1 MSGYIG
7 TQPVPQATQTR
18 DSFTATSG
26 QTSFAT
32 GGYTPNFLDVYLN
45 GVKLASADYTAS
57 NGSDVV
63 LASGAATGD
72 ILEVV
77 AYTAFDTANVTGATN
92 FTVTGAFT
100 SQGIDDN
107 GNATALTI
115 DSNENVMLG
124 TTTSTLYNVSS
135 GTGFSYRNGV
145 ALDIARQNT
154 SSAEPLL
161 NLNLTGVDGSHI
173 LFYKDGTTVGS
184 IGTNGSDLY
193 IGSTDSLH
201 GGVTF
206 AQRAMLPNLNGVT
219 PNDGGTDLGGSSNRW
234 RDAYLSGGVY
244 LGGTGSANK
253 LDDYEEGTWT
263 ATINGQTTAPS
274 SPQTTT
280 AYYTK
285 VGNMVTVFMRF
296 SNKNTTGASGN
307 LMITGLPFS
316 CSAVGAENQ
325 AAVPMVHNLLVTE
338 KYMTGYISNGSTTI
352 HFINNKD
359 NTSWTTAQISSNT
372 GVYLN
377 MNITYQTTS

>member
-45 GVKLASADYTAS
+45 GVKLASADYTAT

-115 DSNENVMLG
+115 DGNENVLIG
-124 TTTSTLYNVSS
+124 RTTLS
-135 GTGFSYRNGV
+135 GTDNTQGAYIFNEGAFV
-145 ALDIARQNT
+145 AQRSSNPSLYLNRYGTDGDIALFRKSGT
-154 SSAEPLL
+154 S
-161 NLNLTGVDGSHI
+161 
-173 LFYKDGTTVGS
+173 VGS
-184 IGTNGSDLY
+184 IGAESDTHLV
-193 IGSTDSLH
+193 ISTPQNA
-201 GGVTF
+201 G
-206 AQRAMLPNLNGVT
+206 NLVFKG
-219 PNDGGTDLGGSSNRW
+219 NDTGGTETRLAIVNITGSEAVRPYNSYSDNKYDLGSSSR
-234 RDAYLSGGVY
+234 RFKDAYLSGGVY

-253 LDDYEEGTWT
+253 LSDVETGTFT
-263 ATINGQTTAPS
+263 PDINAGS
-274 SPQTTT
+274 SVFSYTNLQGK
-280 AYYTK
+280 YTK
-285 VGNMVTVFMRF
+285 VGNLVYATFDI
-296 SNKNTTGASGN
+296 SYASF
-307 LMITGLPFS
+307 TSP
-316 CSAVGAENQ
+316 
-325 AAVPMVHNLLVTE
+325 
-338 KYMTGYISNGSTTI
+338 NGSTLTI
-352 HFINNKD
+352 NLPF
-359 NTSWTTAQISSNT
+359 TTTLST
-372 GVYLN
+372 VYH
-377 MNITYQTTS
+377 

>member
-32 GGYTPNFLDVYLN
+32 SGYTPNYLDVYLN

-77 AYTAFDTANVTGATN
+77 AYTTFTTADIPAGTP
-92 FTVTGAFT
+92 
-100 SQGIDDN
+100 SIDDN

-115 DSNENVMLG
+115 DSSENVMLG

-253 LDDYEEGTWT
+253 LEDYEEGSWT
-263 ATINGQTTAPS
+263 PTLPNGGTVSSINNSNYTKIGNLVTINLYTTFTPTNNAS
-274 SPQTTT
+274 
-280 AYYTK
+280 
-285 VGNMVTVFMRF
+285 VFEI
-296 SNKNTTGASGN
+296 G
-307 LMITGLPFS
+307 GLPFAVS
-316 CSAVGAENQ
+316 NNNYGGGSISYSPNLDIRLWSAPLFTSSGGSHLYFYTIDGVN
-325 AAVPMVHNLLVTE
+325 TS
-338 KYMTGYISNGSTTI
+338 ISNNAMSGNATT
-352 HFINNKD
+352 FIL
-359 NTSWTTAQISSNT
+359 Q
-372 GVYLN
+372 G
-377 MNITYQTTS
+377 TYYTDS

>member
-325 AAVPMVHNLLVTE
+325 AAVPMVHNLPVTE

>member
-184 IGTNGSDLY
+184 V
-193 IGSTDSLH
+193 
-201 GGVTF
+201 GVTSGSFGVGQGDTGLGFF
-206 AQRAMLPNLNGVT
+206 ATDNIVFPSTAVGATRDNGI
-219 PNDGGTDLGGSSNRW
+219 DLGYAGGRFK
-234 RDAYLSGGVY
+234 DAYLSGGVY

-325 AAVPMVHNLLVTE
+325 AAVPMVHNLPVTE